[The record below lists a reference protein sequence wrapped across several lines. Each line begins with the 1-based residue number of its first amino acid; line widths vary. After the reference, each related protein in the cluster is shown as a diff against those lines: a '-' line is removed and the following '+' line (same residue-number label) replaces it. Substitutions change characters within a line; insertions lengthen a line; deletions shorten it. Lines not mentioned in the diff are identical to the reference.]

1 MLSDLNLIAHFL
13 KFIHKAISKASNFY
27 ICISK
32 NLKKYIH
39 MLKLTAIGNLG
50 KDAIIGNANG
60 KTVINFSVAHSEK
73 YKDQAGNQQ
82 ERTTWVECAY
92 WTERT
97 AIVPYLKK
105 GTTVYVEGNPSVEM
119 YTTNQGTSG
128 VKMRLNV
135 REVQLLGG
143 NRDNTN
149 NGGNAGQTSEQQMPS
164 NNPNPVQAAP
174 SFNNGSFAAPSAPTG
189 GDDGLPF

>member
-1 MLSDLNLIAHFL
+1 
-13 KFIHKAISKASNFY
+13 
-27 ICISK
+27 
-32 NLKKYIH
+32 

-119 YTTNQGTSG
+119 YTTNQGASG

-143 NRDNTN
+143 ANRE
-149 NGGNAGQTSEQQMPS
+149 GGQTGGGQMQQGS
-164 NNPNPVQAAP
+164 DNQINNNAVAAAP
-174 SFNNGSFAAPSAPTG
+174 NAPQFNTGSFSTPSTPASDG
-189 GDDGLPF
+189 DGLPF

>member
-1 MLSDLNLIAHFL
+1 
-13 KFIHKAISKASNFY
+13 
-27 ICISK
+27 
-32 NLKKYIH
+32 

-143 NRDNTN
+143 NNRD
-149 NGGNAGQTSEQQMPS
+149 GGNNAGNATQANEQQMQN
-164 NNPNPVQAAP
+164 NNPNTVEAP
-174 SFNNGSFAAPSAPTG
+174 PTFNNGNFATPNATSG